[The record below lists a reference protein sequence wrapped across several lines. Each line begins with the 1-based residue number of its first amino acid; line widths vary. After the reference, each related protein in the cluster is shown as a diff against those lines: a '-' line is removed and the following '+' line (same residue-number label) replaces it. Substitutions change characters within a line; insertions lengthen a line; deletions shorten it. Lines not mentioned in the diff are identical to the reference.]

1 MPQLQLVKAV
11 GLFLVCLFFKIVIC
25 KVGII
30 GGGVRCCIVCIVK
43 KKKKKSVHSVEI
55 LDVYL
60 NLQPGL

>member
-30 GGGVRCCIVCIVK
+30 GGGVGCCIVCIVK
-43 KKKKKSVHSVEI
+43 KKKSVHSVET